1 VKALQKDR
9 IHIMNRYRHQL
20 QTSPAD
26 AEANRPQMV
35 DHLAS
40 SDRQLTAAIHMLDRL
55 SHYKDK
61 IMKQIGA
68 YVYLPS
74 SYHRHPA
81 ASKPSSEREDMASV
95 GVGRTPSEVQA
106 PGQGSLEVNPLISV
120 TIRYNRSFFKILVL
134 VYQLHQ

>member
-1 VKALQKDR
+1 MYWQATRILRNLIRYVKALQKDR

-40 SDRQLTAAIHMLDRL
+40 SDYQLTAAIRMLDHL

-61 IMKQIGA
+61 ILKQIGE
-68 YVYLPS
+68 YS
-74 SYHRHPA
+74 S
-81 ASKPSSEREDMASV
+81 S
-95 GVGRTPSEVQA
+95 
-106 PGQGSLEVNPLISV
+106 
-120 TIRYNRSFFKILVL
+120 
-134 VYQLHQ
+134 